1 MFEIRK
7 SIITL
12 TLQIMSQIMTFC
24 DVFYRIHVTQYVG
37 VQVNVRTT
45 KTYIHY
51 KVFYSDVHVNDIL
64 TKFKEYSSV
73 KHKLM

>member
-24 DVFYRIHVTQYVG
+24 DVFYRKHVTQCVG
-37 VQVNVRTT
+37 EQVNVRTT
-45 KTYIHY
+45 KTYIYY
-51 KVFYSDVHVNDIL
+51 KVFYSDIHVNDIL

-73 KHKLM
+73 KSR